1 MKGKSKTTYSNKTR
15 LSKLVQNTT
24 LWLGASML
32 LIISGTTYLFLTNVT
47 ENSLHG
53 SRFQEQE
60 IIKKDLE
67 DTNQTLKIQI
77 LEASTSDELDTSYN
91 VQKMITA
98 EEVEY
103 FNNNQSTITKK

>member
-1 MKGKSKTTYSNKTR
+1 MKEKSTSTYSNKTR

-24 LWLGASML
+24 LWLGVCL
-32 LIISGTTYLFLTNVT
+32 FCIITGTTYLFLTNVT

-67 DTNQTLKIQI
+67 DRNQSLKIQI
-77 LEASTSDELDTSYN
+77 LEASSSEEVDSSYK
-91 VQKMITA
+91 VQKMVSA
-98 EEVEY
+98 SEVEY
-103 FNNNQSTITKK
+103 METNKSTITKK